1 MAVDP
6 DGEALQGKAQSRSR
20 GTDEAAFEAAL
31 KSGFAATVIA
41 VPIGMMTRS
50 CGPPGKLDDAAA
62 QTAAEAAHAGQNGG
76 HLSIF
81 LDETALP
88 RSFQRAAH
96 FSRRFH

>member
-1 MAVDP
+1 
-6 DGEALQGKAQSRSR
+6 
-20 GTDEAAFEAAL
+20 
-31 KSGFAATVIA
+31 
-41 VPIGMMTRS
+41 MMTRS

-62 QTAAEAAHAGQNGG
+62 QTAAEAAHAGQNGA

-96 FSRRFH
+96 SSRRFH

>member
-1 MAVDP
+1 MKLLLRP
-6 DGEALQGKAQSRSR
+6 RS
-20 GTDEAAFEAAL
+20 TPT
-31 KSGFAATVIA
+31 SATVIA
-41 VPIGMMTRS
+41 VPTAMMTCS
-50 CGPPGKLDDAAA
+50 CGPPGKLDGAAA
-62 QTAAEAAHAGQNGG
+62 QTAAEAAHGGQNGA